1 MRLTALLKSS
11 EIAQGLADPEITS
24 LCYDSRKAEKG
35 CLFFALP
42 GKNNDGAA
50 FAAQAA
56 EKGAAAIV
64 AEKSIDQSDCPLI
77 LVSDARKAMADIAA
91 AFHSQP
97 SLSLKTV
104 GITGTNG
111 KTTTA
116 FLVKHLL
123 DAAYMRC
130 GLVGTVKYIVG
141 DSEVPAPH
149 TTPESIDLQSLM
161 AAMIDSGS
169 RAVAMEVSSHALV
182 QDRVRGIEF
191 DAAIFTNLT
200 QDHLDYHG
208 SMDAYYEA
216 KALLFESLAHQK
228 NKKTRAI
235 INADDRFGQKL
246 IDQFSKRIKILT
258 IGRGVHADY
267 RATASRYDL

>member
-116 FLVKHLL
+116 FL
-123 DAAYMRC
+123 
-130 GLVGTVKYIVG
+130 
-141 DSEVPAPH
+141 
-149 TTPESIDLQSLM
+149 
-161 AAMIDSGS
+161 
-169 RAVAMEVSSHALV
+169 
-182 QDRVRGIEF
+182 
-191 DAAIFTNLT
+191 
-200 QDHLDYHG
+200 
-208 SMDAYYEA
+208 
-216 KALLFESLAHQK
+216 
-228 NKKTRAI
+228 
-235 INADDRFGQKL
+235 
-246 IDQFSKRIKILT
+246 
-258 IGRGVHADY
+258 
-267 RATASRYDL
+267 